1 MTHFLTKDM
10 IVDFIPNP
18 SLRRLYITSQI
29 VRSVISKICTF
40 FTILYKSLYS
50 LLKKNSEEFKIGII
64 GLGHIGSTILSE
76 LLKERLVPIQ
86 NILVSTRC
94 PERHQEYLDKGI
106 KVFWDNERLA
116 TECDF
121 IIITCLPHQLETV
134 TSNIRAPLMTKSEGI
149 FNFTEEESHPKTI
162 IFSTVSGTPQLKLMQ
177 MVENYPFVIR
187 LNLDIDMVNITID
200 HTGEDEA
207 PLNNC
212 FDLLHEIIESS
223 INYEDIVKIFNLA
236 FKGEESVGKQLKDF
250 FYGEHDKPAN
260 RIKEI
265 LNEFKLIN

>member
-10 IVDFIPNP
+10 IAEFIPNP

-29 VRSVISKICTF
+29 VRTLISKVCTF
-40 FTILYKSLYS
+40 FTISYKSLYS
-50 LLKKNSEEFKIGII
+50 LFKKNSEDLKIGII

-76 LLKERLVPIQ
+76 LLKQRLLPNQ

-134 TSNIRAPLMTKSEGI
+134 TSNIRAPLVSKSDGI
-149 FNFTEEESHPKTI
+149 FNFTEEESQPKTI
-162 IFSTVSGTPQLKLMQ
+162 VLSMVSGTPELKLIQ
-177 MVENYPFVIR
+177 MVENYPYVVR
-187 LNLDIDMVNITID
+187 LNLDIDMISITID

-223 INYEDIVKIFNLA
+223 VTYDDIVRIFNLA
-236 FKGEESVGKQLKDF
+236 FKGQEIMCKEVKEF
-250 FYGEHDKPAN
+250 FYGEHDKPAL